1 MKIMDI
7 EREEAQSRVS
17 DTLMK
22 TKSDNKNEGK

>member
-7 EREEAQSRVS
+7 EREEAQNRVS